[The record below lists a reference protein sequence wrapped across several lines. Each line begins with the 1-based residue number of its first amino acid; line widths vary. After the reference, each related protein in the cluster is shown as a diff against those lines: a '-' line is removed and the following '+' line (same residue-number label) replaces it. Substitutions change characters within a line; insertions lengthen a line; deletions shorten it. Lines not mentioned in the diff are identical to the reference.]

1 LALGPAVSCAGRKRG
16 LSLGAVAAVDSD
28 PSRTT
33 HCGFLSG
40 EVSGNDSCRLDLEPT
55 YHDPALRAGFLIG
68 EYLTAT
74 PLVPLDEMTL
84 KGLESRLPQLWAGCL
99 LMSILGQLLS
109 YYLVNTLWRFTVLP
123 DRRNRNR
130 SARFNFDSPTTPDQH
145 SKAVI

>member
-28 PSRTT
+28 PT

-40 EVSGNDSCRLDLEPT
+40 EFSGNDSCRLDLEPT

-99 LMSILGQLLS
+99 LMSILCQLLS

>member
-1 LALGPAVSCAGRKRG
+1 MALGPAVSCAGRKRG
-16 LSLGAVAAVDSD
+16 LNLGAVAAVDSD
-28 PSRTT
+28 PARTT

-40 EVSGNDSCRLDLEPT
+40 ESSGNDSCRLDLEPT
-55 YHDPALRAGFLIG
+55 NHDLALRAGFLIG

-109 YYLVNTLWRFTVLP
+109 YYLANTLWRFTVLP

-130 SARFNFDSPTTPDQH
+130 SARFNFDSPTAPGQH

>member
-1 LALGPAVSCAGRKRG
+1 MALGSAISAGRKRE
-16 LSLGAVAAVDSD
+16 LFLGAVAAVDSD
-28 PSRTT
+28 PARTT
-33 HCGFLSG
+33 HRDFLSG
-40 EVSGNDSCRLDLEPT
+40 EFSGNDSCRLDLEPT

-74 PLVPLDEMTL
+74 PLAPLDEMTL
-84 KGLESRLPQLWAGCL
+84 KGLESRLPQLWVGCL

-130 SARFNFDSPTTPDQH
+130 SAMFNFDSPTTPGQH

>member
-1 LALGPAVSCAGRKRG
+1 MALGPAVSCAGRKRG

-55 YHDPALRAGFLIG
+55 NHDLALRAGFLIG

-84 KGLESRLPQLWAGCL
+84 KWLGLRLPQLWAGCI
-99 LMSILGQLLS
+99 LMSILGALLS
-109 YYLVNTLWRFTVLP
+109 YYLVITLWRFKVL
-123 DRRNRNR
+123 RNRRVRNQ
-130 SARFNFDSPTTPDQH
+130 PIG
-145 SKAVI
+145 KV

>member
-1 LALGPAVSCAGRKRG
+1 MALGPAVSCAGRKRG

-40 EVSGNDSCRLDLEPT
+40 ESSGNDSCRLDLEPT
-55 YHDPALRAGFLIG
+55 NHDLALRAGFLIG

-84 KGLESRLPQLWAGCL
+84 KWLGLRLPQLWAGCI
-99 LMSILGQLLS
+99 LMSILGALLS
-109 YYLVNTLWRFTVLP
+109 YYLVITLWRFKVL
-123 DRRNRNR
+123 RNRRVRNQ
-130 SARFNFDSPTTPDQH
+130 PIG
-145 SKAVI
+145 KV